1 MVADSKGTTL
11 TLPSDREIVIT
22 RIFDAPR
29 DLVFKVWTQPE
40 HLKRWFGPRSL
51 TMTVC
56 EVDLRPGG
64 AYRLVLRAADGEEY
78 GFSGV
83 YREIVPPARLVF
95 TDGFEGMPGHEAVVT
110 VTFDEHDGAT
120 KITSTSL
127 YQSAEDRDGHIKSG
141 MEEGMRESLDR
152 VAELL
157 AKL

>member
-1 MVADSKGTTL
+1 MSARNNATTL

-22 RIFDAPR
+22 RVFDAPR

-56 EVDLRPGG
+56 EVDLRPDG
-64 AYRLVLRAADGEEY
+64 AYRLVLRAADGAEY

-83 YREIVPPARLVF
+83 YHEIVPPARLVF

-127 YQSAEDRDGHIKSG
+127 YQSAEDRDAHIKSG